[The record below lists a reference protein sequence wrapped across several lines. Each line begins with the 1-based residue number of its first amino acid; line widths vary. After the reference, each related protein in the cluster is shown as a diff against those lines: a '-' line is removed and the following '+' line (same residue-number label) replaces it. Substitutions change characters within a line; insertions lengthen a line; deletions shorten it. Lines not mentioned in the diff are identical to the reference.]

1 MSDVETNLQP
11 LLEDEGS
18 EIATEEAVRLDTKL
32 TLPPRRRG
40 RRRAWLIGTVVA
52 VVLLLAAGGALA
64 YMRLTAQQQPQ
75 YTLATV
81 TTGNLA
87 VTVSG
92 TGPIMPRAQYNLSF
106 PSSVGGQISEIDVQ
120 VGQHVTK
127 GQVLA
132 KVDSPS
138 LQDAVTQA
146 QQAVNNAQTA
156 YNDAV
161 NSGASQSQLDQ
172 LQGQLQ
178 SAQDQLAAA
187 QHNLSQTV
195 LTAPSD
201 GTIVAINGTVGQ
213 TPGTSSSSSGS
224 SGSSGS
230 NAFMV
235 LVDTS
240 SLTIAAAVNEADI
253 ASVQVGQPASF
264 TVAAY
269 PNRTFHATVSSVD
282 ILGQSSS
289 NVVSYTV
296 DLTVNQSSLNGS
308 HIYPGMTATVNITTQ
323 QRIGALLV
331 PNQALTFTN
340 EAVQVG
346 AISRQTL
353 AQVYRNAGISV
364 GQGNANS
371 TGGTSA
377 SSQSSSGSSS
387 SSSSSTRVVLTLR
400 NGQLTPVVIQTGLTN
415 GTYTEVTSGLQD
427 GDQVVVS
434 ATGGLFSNL
443 STTSTSTGSSGLSG
457 NGFGGGGAR
466 FFGGGGGGR

>member
-18 EIATEEAVRLDTKL
+18 EIAAEETLRIDARLA
-32 TLPPRRRG
+32 LPSGKRQRRKRG
-40 RRRAWLIGTVVA
+40 WLIATVVVV
-52 VVLLLAAGGALA
+52 VVLAAAGALA
-64 YMRLTAQQQPQ
+64 YFRVNSQQPVQ
-75 YTLATV
+75 YTQAAV
-81 TTGNLA
+81 TLGNLS

-92 TGPIMPRAQYNLSF
+92 TGPIMPRAQYNLNF

-132 KVDSPS
+132 KVNSPS

-146 QQAVNNAQTA
+146 QQAVANAQTA

-172 LQGQLQ
+172 LSGQLQ
-178 SAQDQLAAA
+178 SAEDQLTAAE
-187 QHNLSQTV
+187 HNLAQAT

-213 TPGTSSSSSGS
+213 TPGSTGGS
-224 SGSSGS
+224 SGSSSSAS
-230 NAFMV
+230 NAFIV

-253 ASVQVGQPASF
+253 ANVQVGQPASF

-269 PNRTFHATVSSVD
+269 PNRTFRATVSSVD
-282 ILGQSSS
+282 ILGQTSS

-296 DLTVNQSSLNGS
+296 DLTVDQNSLNGA
-308 HIYPGMTATVNITTQ
+308 HVYPGMTATVSITTQ
-323 QRIGALLV
+323 QRIGVLLV

-346 AISRQTL
+346 AVSRQAL
-353 AQVYRNAGISV
+353 AQAYQNAGVSL
-364 GQGNANS
+364 GQS
-371 TGGTSA
+371 GGTSG
-377 SSQSSSGSSS
+377 SGTSQSG
-387 SSSSSTRVVLTLR
+387 STRVVLVLR
-400 NGQLTPVVIQTGLTN
+400 NGQLTPVIIQTGLTN
-415 GTYTEVTSGLQD
+415 GTYTEVTAGLHE

-434 ATGGLFSNL
+434 ATGGVFANL
-443 STTSTSTGSSGLSG
+443 STTSSSASSA
-457 NGFGGGGAR
+457 GFGGGGGGVR
-466 FFGGGGGGR
+466 FFGGGGGGGGGR

>member
-32 TLPPRRRG
+32 TVPPRRR
-40 RRRAWLIGTVVA
+40 RRRGWLIATVVV

-64 YMRLTAQQQPQ
+64 YMHQMAQQQPQ
-75 YTLATV
+75 YTQATV

-92 TGPIMPRAQYNLSF
+92 TGPVMPRAQYNLNF

-132 KVDSPS
+132 KVNSPS

-161 NSGASQSQLDQ
+161 NSGAAQSQLDQ

-178 SAQDQLAAA
+178 SAEDQLAAA

-213 TPGTSSSSSGS
+213 TPGTTNSSSGS

-296 DLTVNQSSLNGS
+296 DLTVDQSSLNGA

-323 QRIGALLV
+323 QRIGVLLV

-353 AQVYRNAGISV
+353 AQVYRNAGISF

-377 SSQSSSGSSS
+377 SGTSGNGG
-387 SSSSSTRVVLTLR
+387 SSSSTRVVLTLR

-434 ATGGLFSNL
+434 ATGGVFSNL
-443 STTSTSTGSSGLSG
+443 STTSTGSGSSGLGGG

>member
-18 EIATEEAVRLDTKL
+18 EIATEEAARFDTKL
-32 TLPPRRRG
+32 TLPPRRR
-40 RRRAWLIGTVVA
+40 RRRGWVIATVLV
-52 VVLLLAAGGALA
+52 VVLLLAAGGGLS
-64 YMRLTAQQQPQ
+64 YMHLTAQQKPQ
-75 YTLATV
+75 YTEATV
-81 TTGNLA
+81 TTGNLS

-92 TGPIMPRAQYNLSF
+92 TGPIMPRAQYNLNF

-120 VGQHVTK
+120 VGQQVTK

-178 SAQDQLAAA
+178 SAEDQLTAA
-187 QHNLSQTV
+187 QHNLAQTV
-195 LTAPSD
+195 LTAPSN

-213 TPGTSSSSSGS
+213 TPGTTGSSSSSSGS
-224 SGSSGS
+224 GGSS
-230 NAFMV
+230 AFMV

-253 ASVQVGQPASF
+253 ANVRVGQPASF

-269 PNRTFHATVSSVD
+269 PNQTFHATVSSID
-282 ILGQSSS
+282 ILGQNSS

-296 DLTVNQSSLNGS
+296 DLTVDQNSLNGA

-323 QRIGALLV
+323 QRIGVLLV

-346 AISRQTL
+346 AISRQAL
-353 AQVYRNAGISV
+353 AQVYRNAGASF
-364 GQGNANS
+364 GQGNAN
-371 TGGTSA
+371 TSGA
-377 SSQSSSGSSS
+377 SSSSQSGSSTSSSG
-387 SSSSSTRVVLTLR
+387 STRVVLTLR

-415 GTYTEVTSGLQD
+415 GTYTEVLSGLQD

-434 ATGGLFSNL
+434 ATGGVFSNL
-443 STTSTSTGSSGLSG
+443 STTTTTTGGSSLSG
-457 NGFGGGGAR
+457 SGFGGGGAR

>member
-18 EIATEEAVRLDTKL
+18 EITIDETARFDTRMV
-32 TLPPRRRG
+32 LPPRKRTRRRG
-40 RRRAWLIGTVVA
+40 WFIATAIV
-52 VVLLLAAGGALA
+52 VVLVLAAGGTFA
-64 YMRLTAQQQPQ
+64 YLRMTTRQQAV
-75 YTLATV
+75 YTQATV
-81 TTGNLA
+81 TAGNLS

-92 TGPIMPRAQYNLSF
+92 TGPVMPRAQYNLNF
-106 PSSVGGQISEIDVQ
+106 PGSVSGEISEIDVQ
-120 VGQHVTK
+120 VGQHVKK
-127 GQVLA
+127 GQTLA

-146 QQAVNNAQTA
+146 QQAVDNAQTA

-161 NSGASQSQLDQ
+161 NNGESQSQLDQ
-172 LQGQLQ
+172 LAGQLQ
-178 SAQDQLAAA
+178 SAEDQLTAA
-187 QHNLSQTV
+187 QHNLAQTV

-213 TPGTSSSSSGS
+213 TPGSGSSSSSSSSGS
-224 SGSSGS
+224 S
-230 NAFMV
+230 AFMV

-253 ASVQVGQPASF
+253 ANVQVGQPASF

-269 PNRTFHATVSSVD
+269 PSQTFHATVSSIS

-296 DLTVNQSSLNGS
+296 DLTVNQNSLNGA
-308 HIYPGMTATVNITTQ
+308 HIYPGMTATVEITTQ
-323 QRIGALLV
+323 QRIGVLLV

-346 AISRQTL
+346 AISRQAL
-353 AQVYRNAGISV
+353 LQAYQSAGVSF
-364 GQGNANS
+364 GQ
-371 TGGTSA
+371 
-377 SSQSSSGSSS
+377 SSS
-387 SSSSSTRVVLTLR
+387 SSSTGSTSSSSQSSSTRVVLVLR
-400 NGQLTPVVIQTGLTN
+400 NGQLTPVVIKTGLTN
-415 GTYTEVTSGLQD
+415 GTETEVLSGLQD

-434 ATGGLFSNL
+434 ATGGVFANL
-443 STTSTSTGSSGLSG
+443 STSSSSTSSG
-457 NGFGGGGAR
+457 GFGGGGSLR
-466 FFGGGGGGR
+466 FFSGGGGGGGGGGGR

>member
-18 EIATEEAVRLDTKL
+18 EIATEEAAHFETKL
-32 TLPPRRRG
+32 ALPTRRRRRRG
-40 RRRAWLIGTVVA
+40 WVIATVVV
-52 VVLLLAAGGALA
+52 VVLLLATGGVLA
-64 YMRLTAQQQPQ
+64 YLHMSAQQQPQ

-81 TTGNLA
+81 TTGNLS

-92 TGPIMPRAQYNLSF
+92 TGPIQPRAQYNLNF

-132 KVDSPS
+132 KVNSPS

-172 LQGQLQ
+172 LKGQLQ

-187 QHNLSQTV
+187 QHNLAQTV

-213 TPGTSSSSSGS
+213 TPGSTGSGSSSGS
-224 SGSSGS
+224 SGGSGN

-253 ASVQVGQPASF
+253 ANVQVGQPASF

-282 ILGQSSS
+282 ILGQNSS

-296 DLTVNQSSLNGS
+296 DLTVDQNSLNGA

-323 QRIGALLV
+323 QRIGVLLV

-353 AQVYRNAGISV
+353 AQVYRNAGVSF
-364 GQGNANS
+364 GQGSNAS
-371 TGGTSA
+371 GATGGA
-377 SSQSSSGSSS
+377 GQSSSGGTSSG
-387 SSSSSTRVVLTLR
+387 STRVVLTLR

-434 ATGGLFSNL
+434 ATGGVFSNL
-443 STTSTSTGSSGLSG
+443 STTSTGTGGGGLGGG

>member
-18 EIATEEAVRLDTKL
+18 EIATEEAAHFDTRLA
-32 TLPPRRRG
+32 LPPRRR
-40 RRRAWLIGTVVA
+40 RRRGWLIATVLV
-52 VVLLLAAGGALA
+52 VVLLLAAGGVLA
-64 YMRLTAQQQPQ
+64 YMRMTAQQQPQ

-81 TTGNLA
+81 TTGNLS

-92 TGPIMPRAQYNLSF
+92 TGPIMPRAQYNLNF

-132 KVDSPS
+132 KVNSPS

-161 NSGASQSQLDQ
+161 NNGASQSQLDQ

-178 SAQDQLAAA
+178 SAQDQLTAA
-187 QHNLSQTV
+187 QHNLAQTV

-213 TPGTSSSSSGS
+213 TPGSTGSSGGSSGS
-224 SGSSGS
+224 SGSS
-230 NAFMV
+230 AFMV

-253 ASVQVGQPASF
+253 ATVQVGQPASF
-264 TVAAY
+264 TVSAY
-269 PNRTFHATVSSVD
+269 PNRTFHATVSSID
-282 ILGQSSS
+282 ILGQNSS

-296 DLTVNQSSLNGS
+296 DLTVDQNSLSGA

-323 QRIGALLV
+323 QRIGVLLV

-353 AQVYRNAGISV
+353 AQVYRNAGISF
-364 GQGNANS
+364 GQGNAA
-371 TGGTSA
+371 GA
-377 SSQSSSGSSS
+377 SSSSQGSSSGNSTNSSG
-387 SSSSSTRVVLTLR
+387 STRVVLTLR

-434 ATGGLFSNL
+434 ATGGVFSNL
-443 STTSTSTGSSGLSG
+443 STTTTSTGSGGLGG
-457 NGFGGGGAR
+457 NSFGGGGAR